1 MQLPS
6 SVCTISRWRFLII
19 YVFIFG
25 CTGSLLLH
33 RRLSSCGEQGLLS
46 SGPRASHRRGFS
58 CCRAQTLGHK
68 GSVLVAHGLMTD
80 LAQHSMRGCCQFH
93 AENPWQNPDSNAG
106 SLTWGLEC
114 LTGMLSC
121 LPSSA
126 LGSLSPGA
134 PSYVSLASYS
144 DYQCWLS
151 KKIDMWGRTFSRA
164 FIQRQ

>member
-68 GSVLVAHGLMTD
+68 GSVLVAHGLSCSV
-80 LAQHSMRGCCQFH
+80 ARGISLDQGSNLVLCSGWHILCHWDTKEAAKNYF
-93 AENPWQNPDSNAG
+93 NTVCGDSI
-106 SLTWGLEC
+106 SL
-114 LTGMLSC
+114 LSVC
-121 LPSSA
+121 KLKCYFLSQQLLKWSSQKKDILP
-126 LGSLSPGA
+126 LG
-134 PSYVSLASYS
+134 
-144 DYQCWLS
+144 
-151 KKIDMWGRTFSRA
+151 
-164 FIQRQ
+164 